1 MSDQAQGKA
10 KEIVG
15 KVTGD
20 DELESEGRAQQ
31 AKGKVED
38 AAEQTKDAMKGT
50 AAAAKDDDEE
60 EDDEEG
66 AEDGS

>member
-1 MSDQAQGKA
+1 MSDHAQGKA
-10 KEIVG
+10 KEIAG

-38 AAEQTKDAMKGT
+38 AAEQTRDAVKGT
-50 AAAAKDDDEE
+50 AAAAKDAVTDDE
-60 EDDEEG
+60 D
-66 AEDGS
+66 EDGS